1 MTQKQVKKEMS
12 AVGLEWLETKSILP
26 QQHIL
31 VLKSRTLPPDFKQ
44 NLYKNMV
51 S

>member
-31 VLKSRTLPPDFKQ
+31 VFKKQ
-44 NLYKNMV
+44 NAAPGF
-51 S
+51 